1 MDAKNNATG
10 GKQQINERPSERA
23 TPSRREKRVDDRKSF
38 VIGGGKRRRNL
49 GRTAHIA
56 NYCRYALRSAPV
68 YDGKKKIQQQTKTNT
83 QTAEME
89 VKGKEEQCER
99 GGEIERA
106 WRERKIERIRNSLL
120 LSVKLLMTTQ

>member
-68 YDGKKKIQQQTKTNT
+68 YDGKNKNTTTNQNKHADGGDGSEGKGGAVRARRRNRESVEGKKN
-83 QTAEME
+83 
-89 VKGKEEQCER
+89 
-99 GGEIERA
+99 
-106 WRERKIERIRNSLL
+106 RENQK
-120 LSVKLLMTTQ
+120 